1 MTNRV
6 RLQIDVKV
14 DVAAILNWILMAY
27 LLLA

>member
-6 RLQIDVKV
+6 IQVDVKV
-14 DVAAILNWILMAY
+14 DVEAVLKWIVFAY